1 MKISL
6 INFDNSSSN
15 SLELITHLKS
25 NKMSAQQFKAEIET
39 IINKVREGFTNRSVF
54 ATDEQFNEAVY
65 VAAAEKS
72 GFIAK
77 FVAGEYVV
85 FTKENAKK
93 LFVRNYIKF

>member
-1 MKISL
+1 
-6 INFDNSSSN
+6 
-15 SLELITHLKS
+15 
-25 NKMSAQQFKAEIET
+25 MSAQQFKAEIET

-93 LFVRNYIKF
+93 FNDLRNDGERPKVADFSVKLIEIINC